1 MVRWTEG
8 ARERLGPA
16 WGSLG
21 ARLEPSPIDRKA
33 ARTAPARPYAADVS
47 PPAHLEVAVLGALE
61 VRRDGAAL
69 DLGAPK
75 QRALLA
81 TLVLARGRPVSVDG
95 IIDNLWGDDAPPG
108 VTGTLQAYV
117 SQLRRVVEPDR
128 APRMPATI
136 LVTAAPGYALRVPD
150 EQVDARRFEQAVSR
164 AHRALQALP
173 VWGPHDLPREEI
185 DRQRASLDAALD
197 TWRGTPYA
205 DLGDVDAA
213 ANERTRLEGLRL
225 VALEDRAAAGL
236 ALGDQATVAADLE
249 ALTSAHPLRERLWAL
264 RAVALARA
272 GRQADA
278 LDVLGQVRRV
288 LDEELGIDPSG
299 ELRDLQTAV
308 LRQDERLAWSA
319 PSGPVR
325 TAPRAPAAGPA
336 APEPRPSRPDQGAAV
351 APWPMIGRDAELAA
365 LTGALDDVAGGR
377 SSFAALTGE
386 PGIGK
391 SRLAAELLVQA
402 RRRGFRVLVGRCS
415 QDEGAPSLWPWKA
428 VLEALGTDLMTLV
441 DATVGAGGPDE
452 DGRFRLWEAVTAA
465 VRDAARQ
472 GPTVLLLEDLHWADD
487 ASLRVLR
494 LLVEAADEQVLVV
507 GTWRLHPPPSGTL
520 SDVAEALARRH
531 ARRVDLHGLPERDVR
546 TVFAAV
552 SGREPEGDTRAL
564 VARTDGNPFFVVEL
578 ARLSAER
585 GGGVDLAHGVLPAA
599 VGDVLDRR
607 IGRLPDDTV
616 AALRTAAV
624 IGRRFDLTTLA
635 RAARLDE
642 DDALDVVDPAVAA
655 GLVRENGVDHYL
667 FTHALVRDRLRASVG
682 ASRAARVHARVAD
695 ALTAVGRE
703 AEAAHHWLEAG
714 PAHAALAWRAAVDA
728 AAVASRVYDHG
739 QAADLLSGAL
749 ASMDHDAEATLE
761 DRYAVLMELA
771 EADKWAVRIQH
782 LVSVVEEAIRV
793 GQELRDPERVARAAL
808 APSTGV
814 LWRTAPAFEENGRV
828 IAAMRGSLERL
839 PPGDGELRCR
849 TLLGLALELSGDG
862 ELPDPDA
869 TPRADLASS
878 DDAVALAEEGRA
890 MALRLGDPAL
900 VITANQLSFI
910 SMWSPTS
917 APDRLS
923 WSSYALELAE
933 ATGDQRSAVVS
944 GVLRAMVLGELGRV
958 AEMTDQV
965 ARTRVLVE
973 RLRIAYGDLMLT
985 GLEAVWAAVAGRFD
999 DLDAALGRIAD
1010 LGLRM
1015 DHESTDE
1022 AFAAAQLVSAY
1033 WRDRPAAAL
1042 PVISQLLEHD
1052 WPFQTTDAV
1061 YRWRSG
1067 DEEGARRVLDDL
1079 GWPPEEENQ
1088 LSLLSWS
1095 HGAEASLYLG
1105 DAALAARAED
1115 YLRDFAGRPCTV
1127 GGAIVMAPVDAYLAL
1142 AARAQGRTDDAVA
1155 HADAAAAQASGW
1167 GLDAVGSWL
1176 AGMRAAYGF

>member
-1 MVRWTEG
+1 M
-8 ARERLGPA
+8 
-16 WGSLG
+16 
-21 ARLEPSPIDRKA
+21 
-33 ARTAPARPYAADVS
+33 
-47 PPAHLEVAVLGALE
+47 
-61 VRRDGAAL
+61 RRDTSVL

-75 QRALLA
+75 QRALVA

-95 IIDNLWGDDAPPG
+95 IIDHLWGDEAPPG

-128 APRMPATI
+128 APRTPATV
-136 LVTAAPGYALRVPD
+136 LVTAAPGYALKVGD
-150 EQVDARRFEQAVSR
+150 DQVDAHRFERAVGR
-164 AHRALQALP
+164 AHKVLQALP
-173 VWGPHDLPREEI
+173 VWGPHGVAADELEA
-185 DRQRASLDAALD
+185 QRAALDAALD
-197 TWRGTPYA
+197 GWRGAPYA

-236 ALGDQATVAADLE
+236 ALGDHATVAADLE
-249 ALTSAHPLRERLWAL
+249 ALTTAHPLRERLWAL
-264 RAVALARA
+264 RAVALARG

-288 LDEELGIDPSG
+288 LDEELGIDPSA
-299 ELRDLQTAV
+299 ELRDLQTAL
-308 LRQDERLAWSA
+308 LRQDEALEWVA

-325 TAPRAPAAGPA
+325 TATPAPAAEPEPSPD
-336 APEPRPSRPDQGAAV
+336 APERRTAAGSAGAAEPGEGGDGAV

-365 LTGALDDVAGGR
+365 LTNALDDAAAGR
-377 SSFAALTGE
+377 TSFAALTGE

-402 RRRGFRVLVGRCS
+402 RLRGFRALVGRCS
-415 QDEGAPSLWPWKA
+415 QDEGAPPLWPWQA
-428 VLEALGTDLMTLV
+428 VLAGLGADLMSLV
-441 DATVGAGGPDE
+441 DEAGGSDE
-452 DGRFRLWEAVTAA
+452 DGRFRVWEAITTA
-465 VRDAARQ
+465 VREAARG
-472 GPTVLLLEDLHWADD
+472 GPTVLLLEDLHWADQ

-494 LLVEAADEQVLVV
+494 LLVESAAEPLVVV
-507 GTWRLHPPPSGTL
+507 GTWRVHPAPAGL
-520 SDVAEALARRH
+520 LADVAEAFARRH
-531 ARRVDLHGLPERDVR
+531 AVRADLRGLAERDVR

-552 SGREPEGDTRAL
+552 SGREPEGDTSAL
-564 VARTDGNPFFVVEL
+564 VHRTDGNLFFVVEL

-607 IGRLPDDTV
+607 IGRLPEPTV

-624 IGRRFDLTTLA
+624 IGRRFDLGTLA

-642 DDALDVVDPAVAA
+642 DDALDVIDPAVAA

-667 FTHALVRDRLRASVG
+667 FTHALVRDRLRESVG
-682 ASRAARVHARVAD
+682 ASRVARVHARVAD
-695 ALTAVGRE
+695 ALTAAGRE
-703 AEAAHHWLEAG
+703 TEAAHHWLEAG

-728 AAVASRVYDHG
+728 AAVAGRLYDHG

-749 ASMDHDAEATLE
+749 ASMDHDPEATLE

-782 LVSVVEEAIRV
+782 LVSVVEEAIRI
-793 GQELRDPERVARAAL
+793 GKELRDPERVARAAL

-814 LWRTAPAFEENGRV
+814 LWRTAPAFEENGTV

-862 ELPDPDA
+862 DIPDA
-869 TPRADLASS
+869 DAPPATDLAHSA
-878 DDAVALAEEGRA
+878 DAVALAEEGRA
-890 MALRLGDPAL
+890 MALRIGDPAL

-923 WSSYALELAE
+923 WSSYALDLAE
-933 ATGDQRSAVVS
+933 ATGDERSAVVS

-958 AEMTDQV
+958 EEMTEQV
-965 ARTRVLVE
+965 GRTRTLVE

-985 GLEAVWAAVAGRFD
+985 GLEAVWAAAAGRFD
-999 DLDAALGRIAD
+999 DLDRALERIAD
-1010 LGLRM
+1010 LGLRL

-1022 AFAAAQLVSAY
+1022 TFAATQIVSSY
-1033 WRDRPAAAL
+1033 WRDRPADAL
-1042 PVISQLLEHD
+1042 PVIAQLLKHE

-1061 YRWRSG
+1061 HRWRSG
-1067 DEEGARRVLDDL
+1067 DEDGARQVLEDL

-1088 LSLLSWS
+1088 LSLLAWS
-1095 HGAEASLYLG
+1095 HAAEAALYL
-1105 DAALAARAED
+1105 DDPALAARAAD
-1115 YLRDFAGRPCTV
+1115 YLAGFAGRPCTV

-1142 AARAQGRTDDAVA
+1142 AAKACGRDEEAA
-1155 HADAAAAQASGW
+1155 RHADAAAEQAAAW
-1167 GLDAVGSWL
+1167 GLGAVSRWL
-1176 AGMRAAYGF
+1176 EGMRATYGF

>member
-1 MVRWTEG
+1 M
-8 ARERLGPA
+8 
-16 WGSLG
+16 
-21 ARLEPSPIDRKA
+21 
-33 ARTAPARPYAADVS
+33 
-47 PPAHLEVAVLGALE
+47 LGALE
-61 VRRDGAAL
+61 VRRDTAAL

-95 IIDNLWGDDAPPG
+95 IIDHLWGDDAPPG

-128 APRMPATI
+128 APRTPATI
-136 LVTAAPGYALRVPD
+136 LVTAAPGYALKVPD
-150 EQVDARRFEQAVSR
+150 EQVDAHRFEQAVSR
-164 AHRALQALP
+164 AHKALQALP
-173 VWGPHDLPREEI
+173 VWGPHQLPGDEI
-185 DRQRASLDAALD
+185 ERQRVRLDAALD
-197 TWRGTPYA
+197 GWRGTPYA

-236 ALGDQATVAADLE
+236 ALGDHATVAADLE
-249 ALTSAHPLRERLWAL
+249 ALTSVHPLRERLWAL

-278 LDVLGQVRRV
+278 LDVLAQVRRV
-288 LDEELGIDPSG
+288 LDEELGIDPSA
-299 ELRDLQTAV
+299 ELRDLQAAV
-308 LRQDERLAWSA
+308 LRQDERLEWAAPASA
-319 PSGPVR
+319 PVR
-325 TAPRAPAAGPA
+325 TAPQPPIVEPTAPS
-336 APEPRPSRPDQGAAV
+336 EPLPRHRPDAEAAV

-365 LTGALDDVAGGR
+365 LTGALEDAAGGR
-377 SSFAALTGE
+377 TSFAALTGE

-428 VLEALGTDLMTLV
+428 VLDGLGTDLMTLV
-441 DATVGAGGPDE
+441 DAAGGSDE
-452 DGRFRLWEAVTAA
+452 DGRFRLWEAITAA
-465 VRDAARQ
+465 VRDAAAQ
-472 GPTVLLLEDLHWADD
+472 GPTVLLLEDLHWADH

-494 LLVEAADEQVLVV
+494 LLVEAAEEPVLVV
-507 GTWRLHPPPSGTL
+507 GTWRLHPPPTGML

-531 ARRVDLHGLPERDVR
+531 AVRVDLHGLPERDVR

-552 SGREPEGDTRAL
+552 SGREPEGDTGAL
-564 VARTDGNPFFVVEL
+564 VSRTDGNPFFVVEL

-624 IGRRFDLTTLA
+624 IGRRFDLATLA

-655 GLVRENGVDHYL
+655 GLVREDGVDHYL
-667 FTHALVRDRLRASVG
+667 FTHALVRDRLRESVG
-682 ASRAARVHARVAD
+682 ASRVARVHARVAD
-695 ALTAVGRE
+695 ALTAAGRE
-703 AEAAHHWLEAG
+703 TEAAHHWLEAG

-728 AAVASRVYDHG
+728 AAVAGRLYDHG

-749 ASMDHDAEATLE
+749 ASMDHDPESTLE

-793 GQELRDPERVARAAL
+793 GKELRDPERVARAAL

-814 LWRTAPAFEENGRV
+814 LWRTAPAFEENGLV

-839 PPGDGELRCR
+839 PSGDGELRCR

-862 ELPDPDA
+862 ELPDPDVPPA
-869 TPRADLASS
+869 TDLAHS

-910 SMWSPTS
+910 SMWSPSS
-917 APDRLS
+917 APDRIS

-944 GVLRAMVLGELGRV
+944 GTLRAMVLGELGRV
-958 AEMTDQV
+958 EEMNDQV

-985 GLEAVWAAVAGRFD
+985 GLEAVWAAAAGRFD
-999 DLDAALGRIAD
+999 DLDRALERIAD

-1015 DHESTDE
+1015 DHESTEE
-1022 AFAAAQLVSAY
+1022 AFAATQLVSAY
-1033 WRDRPAAAL
+1033 WRDRPAEAL
-1042 PVISQLLEHD
+1042 PVIAQLLKHD

-1079 GWPPEEENQ
+1079 GWPPAEENQ
-1088 LSLLSWS
+1088 LSLLAWS
-1095 HGAEASLYLG
+1095 HAAEAALYLG
-1105 DAALAARAED
+1105 DPALAARAAD
-1115 YLRDFAGRPCTV
+1115 YLASFAGRPCTV

-1142 AARAQGRTDDAVA
+1142 AARAQERGDDAA
-1155 HADAAAAQASGW
+1155 ARADTAAAQAEAW
-1167 GLDAVGSWL
+1167 GLGAVSTWL
-1176 AGMRAAYGF
+1176 EQMRAAYGF

>member
-1 MVRWTEG
+1 M
-8 ARERLGPA
+8 
-16 WGSLG
+16 
-21 ARLEPSPIDRKA
+21 
-33 ARTAPARPYAADVS
+33 
-47 PPAHLEVAVLGALE
+47 
-61 VRRDGAAL
+61 
-69 DLGAPK
+69 GAPK

-81 TLVLARGRPVSVDG
+81 SLVLARGRPVSVDG
-95 IIDNLWGDDAPPG
+95 IIDHLWGDDAPPG

-128 APRMPATI
+128 APRTPATI
-136 LVTAAPGYALRVPD
+136 LVTAAPGYALKVPD
-150 EQVDARRFEQAVSR
+150 DQVDAHRFEQAVSR
-164 AHRALQALP
+164 AHKALQALP
-173 VWGPHDLPREEI
+173 VWGPHELPRDEI
-185 DRQRASLDAALD
+185 DRQRATIDAALES
-197 TWRGTPYA
+197 WRGTPYA

-225 VALEDRAAAGL
+225 VAFEDRAAAGL
-236 ALGDQATVAADLE
+236 ALGDHATVAADLE

-288 LDEELGIDPSG
+288 LDEELGIDPSA
-299 ELRDLQTAV
+299 ELRDLQAAV
-308 LRQDERLAWSA
+308 LRQDERLVWAA
-319 PSGPVR
+319 PASGPVR
-325 TAPRAPAAGPA
+325 TAPPAPVAEPA
-336 APEPRPSRPDQGAAV
+336 SSEPPRPRRPDAEAPV

-365 LTGALDDVAGGR
+365 LTGALDDVADGR
-377 SSFAALTGE
+377 TSFAALTGE

-428 VLEALGTDLMTLV
+428 VLDALGTDLMTLV
-441 DATVGAGGPDE
+441 DAAGGPGGPGGSGGADE
-452 DGRFRLWEAVTAA
+452 DGRFRLWEAVTSV

-472 GPTVLLLEDLHWADD
+472 GPTVLLLEDLHWADH

-494 LLVEAADEQVLVV
+494 LLVEAAHEPVLVA
-507 GTWRLHPPPSGTL
+507 GTWRLHPPPTGTL
-520 SDVAEALARRH
+520 ADVAEALARRH
-531 ARRVDLHGLPERDVR
+531 AVRVDLHGLPERDVR

-607 IGRLPDDTV
+607 IGRLPDDTI

-624 IGRRFDLTTLA
+624 IGRRFDLATLA

-655 GLVRENGVDHYL
+655 GLVREDGVDHYL
-667 FTHALVRDRLRASVG
+667 FTHALVRDRLRAAVG
-682 ASRAARVHARVAD
+682 ASRVARVHARVAD

-703 AEAAHHWLEAG
+703 TEAAHHWLEAG
-714 PAHAALAWRAAVDA
+714 PAHAALAWRAARDA
-728 AAVASRVYDHG
+728 AGVAARLYDHG

-749 ASMDHDAEATLE
+749 ASMDHDPEATLE

-782 LVSVVEEAIRV
+782 LVSVVEEAIRI
-793 GQELRDPERVARAAL
+793 GKELRDPERVARAAL

-814 LWRTAPAFEENGRV
+814 LWRTAPAFEENGLV

-862 ELPDPDA
+862 EIPDPDA
-869 TPRADLASS
+869 SPATDLARS

-944 GVLRAMVLGELGRV
+944 GVLRAMVLGDLGRV
-958 AEMTDQV
+958 EEMTAQV

-985 GLEAVWAAVAGRFD
+985 GLEAVWAAAAGRFD
-999 DLDAALGRIAD
+999 DLDRALERIAD
-1010 LGLRM
+1010 LGVRM

-1022 AFAAAQLVSAY
+1022 AFAATQLVSSY
-1033 WRDRPAAAL
+1033 WRDRPAEAL
-1042 PVISQLLEHD
+1042 PVIDQLLKHD
-1052 WPFQTTDAV
+1052 WPFQTSDAV

-1067 DEEGARRVLDDL
+1067 DQDGARRVLDDL

-1088 LSLLSWS
+1088 LSLLAWS
-1095 HGAEASLYLG
+1095 HAAEAALYLG
-1105 DAALAARAED
+1105 DTALAARAEG
-1115 YLRDFAGRPCTV
+1115 YLAGFAGRPCTV

-1142 AARAQGRTDDAVA
+1142 AARAQERADDAAA
-1155 HADAAAAQASGW
+1155 HADAAAAQADAW
-1167 GLDAVGSWL
+1167 GLGAVSSWL
-1176 AGMRAAYGF
+1176 AGMRTAYDF

>member
-1 MVRWTEG
+1 M
-8 ARERLGPA
+8 
-16 WGSLG
+16 
-21 ARLEPSPIDRKA
+21 
-33 ARTAPARPYAADVS
+33 
-47 PPAHLEVAVLGALE
+47 LGALE
-61 VRRDGAAL
+61 VRRDTSVV

-95 IIDNLWGDDAPPG
+95 IIDHLWGDDAPPG

-128 APRMPATI
+128 APRTPATI
-136 LVTAAPGYALRVPD
+136 LVTAAPGYALKVPD
-150 EQVDARRFEQAVSR
+150 DQVDAHRFEQAVSR
-164 AHRALQALP
+164 AHKALQALP
-173 VWGPHDLPREEI
+173 AWGPHQLPGDEI
-185 DRQRASLDAALD
+185 DSQRATIDAALD
-197 TWRGTPYA
+197 SWRGTPYA

-225 VALEDRAAAGL
+225 VALEDRATAGL
-236 ALGDQATVAADLE
+236 ALGDHATVAADLE

-278 LDVLGQVRRV
+278 LDVLSQVRRV
-288 LDEELGIDPSG
+288 LDEELGIDPSA
-299 ELRDLQTAV
+299 ELRDLQAAV
-308 LRQDERLAWSA
+308 LRQDERLEWVA
-319 PSGPVR
+319 PASGPVR
-325 TAPRAPAAGPA
+325 TAPQPPVPAPAP
-336 APEPRPSRPDQGAAV
+336 PEPPRHRPDAEAAV

-365 LTGALDDVAGGR
+365 LTGALEDAAAGR
-377 SSFAALTGE
+377 TSFAALTGE

-391 SRLAAELLVQA
+391 SRLGAELLVQA

-428 VLEALGTDLMTLV
+428 VLDALGTDLMTLV
-441 DATVGAGGPDE
+441 DGVGGPGGTDE
-452 DGRFRLWEAVTAA
+452 DGRFRLWEAITAA

-472 GPTVLLLEDLHWADD
+472 APVVLLLEDLHWADH

-494 LLVEAADEQVLVV
+494 LLAEAADEPLLVV
-507 GTWRLHPPPSGTL
+507 GTWRVHPPPTGML
-520 SDVAEALARRH
+520 SEVAEALARRH
-531 ARRVDLHGLPERDVR
+531 AVRVDLHGLPERDVR

-552 SGREPEGDTRAL
+552 SGRPPEGDTQAL
-564 VARTDGNPFFVVEL
+564 VSRTDGNPFFVVEL

-607 IGRLPDDTV
+607 IGRLPEPTV

-624 IGRRFDLTTLA
+624 IGRRFDLATLA

-655 GLVRENGVDHYL
+655 GLVRENGVDHYV
-667 FTHALVRDRLRASVG
+667 FTHALVRDRLRESVG
-682 ASRAARVHARVAD
+682 ASRVARVHARVAD

-703 AEAAHHWLEAG
+703 TEAAHHWLEAG

-728 AAVASRVYDHG
+728 AAAAVRLYDHG

-782 LVSVVEEAIRV
+782 LVSVVEEAIRI
-793 GQELRDPERVARAAL
+793 GKELRDPERVARAAL

-814 LWRTAPAFEENGRV
+814 LWRTAPAFEENGLV
-828 IAAMRGSLERL
+828 ISAMRGSLERL

-869 TPRADLASS
+869 APPDSDLAHS

-900 VITANQLSFI
+900 IITANQLSFI
-910 SMWSPTS
+910 SMWSPSS

-923 WSSYALELAE
+923 WSSYALELAD

-944 GVLRAMVLGELGRV
+944 GTLRAMVLGELGRV
-958 AEMTDQV
+958 EEMNEQV

-985 GLEAVWAAVAGRFD
+985 GLEAVWAATAGRFE
-999 DLDAALGRIAD
+999 DLDRALERIAD

-1015 DHESTDE
+1015 DHESTEE
-1022 AFAAAQLVSAY
+1022 AFAATQLVSAY
-1033 WRDRPAAAL
+1033 WRDQPAEAL
-1042 PVISQLLEHD
+1042 PVIVQLLKHD
-1052 WPFQTTDAV
+1052 WPFQTSDAV

-1067 DEEGARRVLDDL
+1067 DEEGARRVLADL

-1088 LSLLSWS
+1088 LSLLAWS
-1095 HGAEASLYLG
+1095 HAAEAALYLD
-1105 DAALAARAED
+1105 DAALAARAAD
-1115 YLRDFAGRPCTV
+1115 YLTAFAGRPCTV
-1127 GGAIVMAPVDAYLAL
+1127 GGAIVMAPVDAYLAF
-1142 AARAQGRTDDAVA
+1142 AARAQGRAEDAAA
-1155 HADAAAAQASGW
+1155 HADAAAALARAW
-1167 GLDAVGSWL
+1167 GLGAVGRWL
-1176 AGMRAAYGF
+1176 EGMRAAYGF